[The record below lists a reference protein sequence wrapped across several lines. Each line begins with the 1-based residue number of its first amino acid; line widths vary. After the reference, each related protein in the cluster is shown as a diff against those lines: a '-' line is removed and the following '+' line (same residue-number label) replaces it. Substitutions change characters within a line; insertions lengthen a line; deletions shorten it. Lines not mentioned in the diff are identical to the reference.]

1 MQYIKH
7 SGILNK
13 IYKALKFKKQP
24 RRQMVKYVELQ
35 EENQMTINIIMVNLT
50 NSGVKQTKIT
60 MRYYFILI
68 GSIKPI

>member
-1 MQYIKH
+1 
-7 SGILNK
+7 
-13 IYKALKFKKQP
+13 
-24 RRQMVKYVELQ
+24 
-35 EENQMTINIIMVNLT
+35 MTINIIMVNLT